1 MSNLNGF
8 LKSDIG
14 PFLQIRR
21 TQYVMEHIVLPSVV
35 YSNIENLVLRARSE
49 INGSARINQ
58 PE

>member
-1 MSNLNGF
+1 MVF
-8 LKSDIG
+8 TIDTLKSAKK
-14 PFLQIRR
+14 R
-21 TQYVMEHIVLPSVV
+21 TF